1 MNYKASSNTAYCVII
16 IMLSIALFTTNFI
29 GCATGSWGLR
39 NMATVS
45 RYFDRDAN
53 TVWNAVIQS
62 LEGIPIEAKDK
73 EDGFLR
79 TQWVKGWSTKKT
91 TGLFLEGSW
100 QERYRLLIKVTG
112 EGNKTYVSVRTQVE
126 EKAPGGSRAYRWNRI
141 SSDGTI
147 ERDFLEKLENILNN
161 QQANITQ

>member
-1 MNYKASSNTAYCVII
+1 
-16 IMLSIALFTTNFI
+16 
-29 GCATGSWGLR
+29 
-39 NMATVS
+39 
-45 RYFDRDAN
+45 
-53 TVWNAVIQS
+53 
-62 LEGIPIEAKDK
+62 
-73 EDGFLR
+73 
-79 TQWVKGWSTKKT
+79 
-91 TGLFLEGSW
+91 LFLEGSW